1 MTLNI
6 KNFKIENTEK
16 INNFVNNT
24 LYLEVETYENDGDN
38 IQKHYFSI
46 NNQIE
51 LDFYKC
57 LIKNYNKYDSY
68 DSYGDNLSEKLFE
81 HIKSN
86 NELEYVKSFLN
97 IMNNDS
103 TEKNSTENDLIIF
116 LEATLIDLL
125 GCQSNSS
132 TLRILDRYNF
142 CFFNIEENKKITV
155 FV

>member
-16 INNFVNNT
+16 IINFVNNT

-38 IQKHYFSI
+38 IQKHYISI

-57 LIKNYNKYDSY
+57 LIKNYNKYNSY
-68 DSYGDNLSEKLFE
+68 ADNLSEKLFE

-97 IMNNDS
+97 IMNNGT

-116 LEATLIDLL
+116 LDETLTDLL